1 VHRVYDQKM
10 QLEQATKGFRV
21 QEENGSH
28 YVYINLW
35 EDDIEESQ
43 VEVKD
48 REQGSDEL
56 IVGDS
61 DDNVIKKENPEDKKV
76 EEFLKQPR
84 DDEKD
89 DKPKDFDS
97 VFEDDY
103 EKFPVEPRQDCG
115 SDELM
120 VGDTNDIVV
129 KKENQEDE
137 KVEEIFMQSR
147 DDDKGVEKPENPDSD
162 FEDEYENS
170 VEPRQDC
177 DKADDSNSDVRRD
190 DGHVKMVV
198 IESETD
204 GPFKDRDE
212 YLFGEEENLKDDI
225 WNKEES
231 SMWKKASPE
240 DDVENEEKC
249 LRAKEESLMDNAE
262 YDEKCSVGK
271 ENIHMEEDKDD
282 IFAVY
287 ISSKETESF
296 IKKTIKKGKEKEE
309 IQMEKKEANF
319 VYVYVRK
326 MKDTMEKSKVR
337 ETQGR
342 NDKLMWRELEQQ
354 IVFEGR
360 REAVNRF
367 KEKAEE

>member
-1 VHRVYDQKM
+1 MTVWLHLEKKYNPSNKQTYEEAETRKLEQYEVHIFYDQKM
-10 QLEQATKGFRV
+10 QLEQAIKGLRE
-21 QEENGSH
+21 QEENGS
-28 YVYINLW
+28 YCYINLW
-35 EDDIEESQ
+35 ENDIEASQ

-56 IVGDS
+56 MVGDS
-61 DDNVIKKENPEDKKV
+61 NDN
-76 EEFLKQPR
+76 
-84 DDEKD
+84 
-89 DKPKDFDS
+89 
-97 VFEDDY
+97 
-103 EKFPVEPRQDCG
+103 
-115 SDELM
+115 
-120 VGDTNDIVV
+120 VV

-137 KVEEIFMQSR
+137 KVEEFLAQPR
-147 DDDKGVEKPENPDSD
+147 DDDKYVDKLDNLDSV
-162 FEDEYENS
+162 FEDDHEKFP

-177 DKADDSNSDVRRD
+177 DTVDDSDSDVRRD
-190 DGHVKMVV
+190 DVHVKMVV

-204 GPFKDRDE
+204 EPFKDRDE

-271 ENIHMEEDKDD
+271 ENILMEEDKDD

-287 ISSKETESF
+287 ISRKETESF
-296 IKKTIKKGKEKEE
+296 IKKSIKNGKEKEE

-326 MKDTMEKSKVR
+326 MKDTMKKNKVK

-342 NDKLMWRELEQQ
+342 NDKLMLTELEQQ

-367 KEKAEE
+367 KEKAKE